1 VTGIARRSG
10 KTRYPRRPSLVPQEG
25 GFGRH
30 PMFHP
35 LSVYIGLRYT
45 RAKRRNHFISFISL
59 VSMVGVA
66 LGITVLITV
75 LSVMNGFQEEVR
87 ARILGMVSHATVSD
101 FSGRLR
107 DWRSLQARIAPL
119 PEVVGTAPY
128 VEGQA
133 MIARGEVV
141 SGVLVRGVDPAEEP
155 RVSDVGEHMV
165 SGRLSDLQPGRYRIV
180 LGAELARALG
190 VVPGDK
196 VILVAPEATVTPAGI
211 LPKLRRFTVSG
222 IFEVGMGDY
231 DRGVALVHL
240 ADAQRLF
247 RLGDAVTGLRL
258 KLADL
263 FQAPWVAHELS
274 RLLGGHY
281 WVRDWTRQYANYFR
295 AVRMEKTMMF
305 VILAMIIGVAAF
317 NIVSTLVMLVTDKQA
332 DIAILR
338 TLGLTP
344 RRVMTIFVV
353 QGSMIGLL
361 GTLAGVIG
369 GVALALNVERIVP
382 WVERLMGRKLLPPD
396 VYYISELPSRLQWG
410 DVWQVAGL
418 AFVLAVGATLYPA
431 WRAARVQP
439 AEALRYE

>member
-1 VTGIARRSG
+1 
-10 KTRYPRRPSLVPQEG
+10 
-25 GFGRH
+25 
-30 PMFHP
+30 MFHP

-45 RAKRRNHFISFISL
+45 RAKRRNHFISFISM

-87 ARILGMVSHATVSD
+87 ARILGMVSHATVSG
-101 FSGRLR
+101 FSGRIE
-107 DWRSLQARIAPL
+107 DWRTLRERIEPL
-119 PEVVGTAPY
+119 PEVVGVAPY

-133 MIARGEVV
+133 MIARGEAV
-141 SGVLVRGVDPAEEP
+141 SGVLVRGIDPAEEP
-155 RVSDVGEHMV
+155 RVSDVGRHMV
-165 SGRLSDLQPGRYRIV
+165 EGRLEDLEPGDYRIV

-190 VVPGDK
+190 VIPGDK

-211 LPKLRRFTVSG
+211 LPKLRRFKVSG

-231 DRGVALVHL
+231 DRGVALMHI

-247 RLGDAVTGLRL
+247 RLDGAVSGLRL

-263 FQAPWVAHELS
+263 FQAPWVAHELT
-274 RLLGGHY
+274 RALGGRY
-281 WVRDWTRQYANYFR
+281 WVLDWTRQYANYFR

-305 VILAMIIGVAAF
+305 IILAMIIGVAAF

-344 RRVMTIFVV
+344 GRVMRIFVV

-361 GTLAGVIG
+361 GTVVGIAG

-382 WVERLMGRKLLPPD
+382 LIERLMGRKLLPPD
-396 VYYISELPSRLQWG
+396 VYYISELPSQLQWS
-410 DVWQVAGL
+410 DVWQVAAL
-418 AFVLAVGATLYPA
+418 AFVLAVSATLYPA
-431 WRAARVQP
+431 WRASRVQP

>member
-1 VTGIARRSG
+1 
-10 KTRYPRRPSLVPQEG
+10 
-25 GFGRH
+25 
-30 PMFHP
+30 MFHP

-59 VSMVGVA
+59 VSMLGVA

-75 LSVMNGFQEEVR
+75 LSVMNGFQQEVR
-87 ARILGMVSHATVSD
+87 ARILGMVAHVTVSD
-101 FSGRLR
+101 FGGRLN
-107 DWRSLQARIAPL
+107 DWRALRKRIEPL
-119 PEVVGTAPY
+119 PEVVGAAPF

-133 MIARGEVV
+133 MVVRGDGV
-141 SGVLVRGVDPAEEP
+141 SGVLVRGIDPAEEP
-155 RVSDVGEHMV
+155 RVSDVGEHMIAG
-165 SGRLSDLQPGRYRIV
+165 SLEDLTPGGYRIV
-180 LGAELARALG
+180 LGAELARMLG
-190 VVPGDK
+190 VIPGDR

-231 DRGVALVHL
+231 DRGVALMHL
-240 ADAQRLF
+240 DDARRLF

-263 FQAPWVAHELS
+263 FQAPWVAHELT
-274 RLLGGHY
+274 RALGGRY
-281 WVRDWTRQYANYFR
+281 WVQDWTRQYANYFR

-305 VILAMIIGVAAF
+305 IILALIIGVAAF

-344 RRVMTIFVV
+344 ARVMGIFVV
-353 QGSMIGLL
+353 QGSTIGLL
-361 GTLAGVIG
+361 GTALGIVG
-369 GVALALNVERIVP
+369 GVVLALNVERIVP
-382 WVERLMGRKLLPPD
+382 FIERMMGRKLLPPD
-396 VYYISELPSRLQWG
+396 VYYISELPSQLQWS

-418 AFVLAVGATLYPA
+418 AFALAVGATLYPA

>member
-1 VTGIARRSG
+1 
-10 KTRYPRRPSLVPQEG
+10 
-25 GFGRH
+25 
-30 PMFHP
+30 MFHP
-35 LSVYIGLRYT
+35 LSIYIGLRYT

-59 VSMVGVA
+59 VSMIGVA

-87 ARILGMVSHATVSD
+87 ERILGMVSHATVSD
-101 FSGRLR
+101 FSGRLE
-107 DWRSLQARIAPL
+107 DWRALRARIEPL
-119 PEVVGTAPY
+119 PEVVGTAPF

-133 MIARGEVV
+133 MIARGDTV
-141 SGVLVRGVDPAEEP
+141 SGVLVRGIDPDEEP
-155 RVSDVGEHMV
+155 RVSDVGSHMV
-165 SGRLSDLQPGRYRIV
+165 SGSLTDLEPGGYRIV
-180 LGAELARALG
+180 LGAELARVLG
-190 VVPGDK
+190 VIPGDK

-211 LPKLRRFTVSG
+211 LPKLRRFTVTG

-231 DRGVALVHL
+231 DRGVALMHIE
-240 ADAQRLF
+240 DARRLF
-247 RLGDAVTGLRL
+247 RMGDAVTGLRL

-263 FQAPWVAHELS
+263 FRAPWVAHELT
-274 RLLGGHY
+274 RALGGRY

-305 VILAMIIGVAAF
+305 IILAMIIGVAAF

-344 RRVMTIFVV
+344 GRVMGIFIV
-353 QGSMIGLL
+353 QGSTIGLL
-361 GTLAGVIG
+361 GTLAGIAG

-382 WVERLMGRKLLPPD
+382 VIERMMGRKLLPPD
-396 VYYISELPSRLQWG
+396 VYYISELPSRLQWS
-410 DVWQVAGL
+410 DVWQVAAL
-418 AFVLAVGATLYPA
+418 AFALAVGATLYPA
-431 WRAARVQP
+431 WRASRVQP